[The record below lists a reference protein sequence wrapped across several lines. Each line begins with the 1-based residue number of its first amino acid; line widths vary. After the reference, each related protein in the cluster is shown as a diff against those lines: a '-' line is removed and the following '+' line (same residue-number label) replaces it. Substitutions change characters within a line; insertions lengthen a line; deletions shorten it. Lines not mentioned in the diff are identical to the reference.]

1 MRKYMLL
8 AVPVMLLVAVATAC
22 GGGGSKTVNIPGGG
36 KVSVNTDKLPGDFP
50 SDFPIYSGANYQG
63 SVSGGSTTAK
73 GIAATWQTGDSVDKV
88 KSYYNDQLNGKSNWK
103 QVATTDSNGSVSFIF
118 QGKDDSTKGGVV
130 VISTQDN
137 KTQILVSVGNDL
149 GGSGSDSTPSDSSS
163 SGGSSSS
170 GKTSTPSSGSDSAT
184 QAPSSQPLPA
194 EATLSSDFPKDRV
207 PFPSGARV
215 TSTSN
220 IASGGQNMY
229 IVEIYVKDSPDNVN
243 DYFKNELPKHDW
255 TSSTTGNQSGQF
267 FQAWGGATEGE
278 GVIVS
283 IEKSDTDGYAKV
295 SLSVTIK
302 G

>member
-1 MRKYMLL
+1 MLL
-8 AVPVMLLVAVATAC
+8 AVPALLLVAVASAC
-22 GGGGSKTVNIPGGG
+22 GGGSSKTVNIPGGG
-36 KVSVNTDKLPGDFP
+36 KVSVNTGKLPSDFP
-50 SDFPIYSGANYQG
+50 SDFPVYSGASFQG
-63 SVSGGSTTAK
+63 SVSGGDSSSK
-73 GIAATWQTGDSVDKV
+73 GTAATWDTGDSVDKV
-88 KSYYNDQLNGKSNWK
+88 KSYYDDQLNGTSKWK
-103 QVATTDSNGSVSFIF
+103 QVATTNSNGSVSFIF
-118 QGKDDSTKGGVV
+118 QDKDDSNKGGIV

-137 KTQILVSVGNDL
+137 KTQILVTVGNGL
-149 GGSGSDSTPSDSSS
+149 NGSGGDSTPSDSSS

-170 GKTSTPSSGSDSAT
+170 GSDTTPSSSSGSAT
-184 QAPSSQPLPA
+184 EVPSSQPLPA

-215 TSTSN
+215 TSASN

-229 IVEIYVKDSPDNVN
+229 IIEIYVKDSPDNVN

-255 TSSTTGNQSGQF
+255 TSSTTSNQGGQF
-267 FQAWGGATEGE
+267 FQAWGSATEGE

-295 SLSVTIK
+295 ALTVTVA